1 MTAGEHC
8 LLVRVGEGRY
18 LLPVAAVVEL
28 LPVPACSPVP
38 GAPDWLLGVCSLH
51 GELTAAVDLARFLD
65 VPDAAPPSLCLL
77 FDRKVAAL
85 ALLVSGVE
93 QLAVTGDPAATPIEP
108 QMLLSRLEA
117 AMTALFS
124 PVAEKGRG

>member
-38 GAPDWLLGVCSLH
+38 RAPDWLVGVCSLH
-51 GELTAAVDLARFLD
+51 GELTAAVDLARFLEI
-65 VPDAAPPSLCLL
+65 PAADPPSHCLL

-85 ALLVSGVE
+85 ALLVTGVE
-93 QLAVTGDPAATPIEP
+93 QLVVTGDPAATPIDP
-108 QMLLSRLEA
+108 QTLLSRLEA
-117 AMTALFS
+117 AMTALFQ
-124 PVAEKGRG
+124 PVAEKDRG

>member
-8 LLVRVGEGRY
+8 LLVRVHERRY

-38 GAPDWLLGVCSLH
+38 GAPDWLFGVCSLH
-51 GELTAAVDLARFLD
+51 GELTAAVDLARFLEI
-65 VPDAAPPSLCLL
+65 PDAAPPTHCLL
-77 FDRKVAAL
+77 FDRNVAAL

-93 QLAVTGDPAATPIEP
+93 QLVATDDPSAIPIDP
-108 QMLLSRLEA
+108 QMLLCRLET
-117 AMTALFS
+117 AMTALLS